1 MTRQQSFIPV
11 LWHGAYLYQR
21 SYGYIYIHKIPH
33 LICMGLKPSSVAPK
47 IVETTFGHGG
57 WWAKWPRGW
66 QLYAVEMSY
75 GQFWPPRW
83 TEITPLSPT
92 GKAGTIYWILML
104 NLKIN
109 GAKPPPVYPPPS
121 VASIPRCYSL
131 DQIVSRCLLLFDNY
145 SGDQN

>member
-1 MTRQQSFIPV
+1 MINALVEWPGGSGSSPFCDAARI
-11 LWHGAYLYQR
+11 
-21 SYGYIYIHKIPH
+21 YINGLTAILYIHKIPH

-66 QLYAVEMSY
+66 YVYAVEMSY
-75 GQFWPPRW
+75 GQLWPPRW
-83 TEITPLSPT
+83 TEITPLSPS

-109 GAKPPPVYPPPS
+109 GAKPLPPPLS
-121 VASIPRCYSL
+121 ANREG
-131 DQIVSRCLLLFDNY
+131 IVSRSPPLFDDRARNW
-145 SGDQN
+145 